1 MEALNVTESYCKSYW
16 KVDDFTNCS
25 RHLVLETIFPELIF
39 SISFIILLATIIA
52 NFKNGSPIQLKPN
65 LENEPLLDSNRTINT
80 LNYDATQQSINN
92 PNTTNLSPGKA
103 IALKHFDIS
112 QMSNVKDDGTQLGVT
127 KIITRSFNEKMKVIL
142 EEIFVLIQ
150 LSISISVFFLPKL
163 LKEWKNST
171 YIPYINV
178 IFWAYLFIIST
189 ARTLNMST
197 NLLNRLPNMWGHS
210 FALYTVKFLT
220 SMFLFRASLLNH
232 VSSSYAAKFHSI
244 QFIITTILFL
254 NSLFAQSTD
263 KPALVY
269 YQDKLEASPEPI
281 ISFFDWITYS
291 WLNKMIWDSHKDPI
305 TMDRIWSLARDDYA
319 YVVLTRF
326 HNTVSK
332 LRFTWKLFAQF
343 SNYFLLQSVL
353 AVCESF
359 LVFLPSILLKK
370 ILEFIDDPT
379 TIPISAAWLYVIVTL
394 IGSFICSCFS
404 NLSLF
409 IGRRLCARIKAIII
423 GEVYAKALRRRAVI
437 SSESDD
443 EKKDKE
449 VNAAE
454 TSASSSK
461 DNKDSKDGSDDKK
474 SKDLGSIINLMAV
487 DSFKVSEICGYLHF
501 FVSSIIMTIVA
512 ITLLYQLLGAAALA
526 GSLSLIV
533 MLPVNYKLSSKLGKL
548 QESMLS
554 VTDKRVQKLNE
565 TLQSIRI
572 IKFFAW
578 EEKFYDQIDQIREN
592 ELTCLLNR
600 CYVWILSS
608 FVWFFTPTAVSFFA
622 FYYYVYIDGNVLT
635 TPIAFTALSLFNLL
649 RAPLDQFADMLSFV
663 IQSKVSLDRV
673 EEFLDEED
681 STKYEQLYHPKSP
694 NAPLIGFRDASF
706 TWNKD
711 AESEFKLKNINIDFK
726 VSKLNIIVGA
736 TGSGKTSL
744 LLALLGEMDKLSG
757 EVYLNGITPRDELVP
772 NPATGLTESVAYC
785 AQSAWLLNDTIR
797 ENILFASPYNED
809 RYKAVIHACGLE
821 RDLEILDNGDETEV
835 GEKGITLS
843 GGQKQRVSLAR
854 ALYSTASYILLD
866 DCLSAVDS
874 HTATHIY
881 EHCITGPL
889 MNSRT
894 CILVSHNVALTIQ
907 QAEYVVLMENGRV
920 KSQGS
925 VEMMIQGGFLGEDS
939 ALKSVLQSRSASSVD
954 LVGMNSKNVSKQD
967 YAAGNDLLAKTAA
980 ALGAEAQMDMELD
993 DNIERVEVAKDGKP
1007 KSRLVEEETKSNGFV
1022 SFEIYKIYFRCI
1034 GGFKVLTLFIFVL
1047 LLAEAVRVLLSW
1059 WLKVWSMDNEQIAQ
1073 SGVFSI
1079 LSSNGNAINYRA
1091 VIGGL
1096 SFSSIFSASE
1106 WNKPII
1112 TYLSYET
1119 TKTHHSTLFYISWY
1133 AVIGMI
1139 YAIVASLRVIVSF
1152 VAGVHASRKIF
1163 RELLSK
1169 VLRAK
1174 LRFFDSTPVGRI
1186 MNRFSRDIEGIDQEL
1201 APYGDAFFVIVLSAL
1216 TTIGLISVITPGF
1229 LILAVFI
1236 CLSFYTIGYFYMELT
1251 RELKR
1256 FDSITRS
1263 PIHQHFTETL
1273 VGVTTIRAYGDE
1285 RRFLKHNLARI
1296 DENNRPFFYLWV
1308 ANRWLAF
1315 RTEIVSS
1322 FITFF
1327 ASSFAVAGHEYLNA
1341 GLAGMS
1347 LSFAITFIQNAVWLV
1362 RTYAMLEMN
1371 MNSIERI
1378 QEYMSID
1385 QEPDAFIP
1393 DNDPPQSWPE
1403 NGSIEVSDLSLR
1415 YAPALPRVINNVSF
1429 NVQPCT
1435 KIGIVGRTGAG
1446 KSTIIT
1452 AFFRFIDPETGSI
1465 KIDGYDITKIGL
1477 TRLRRGITII
1487 PQDPTLFSG
1496 TIRSNLDPFDEYS
1509 DEEIYRSLKRVSLLT
1524 EEEYETLKKNGF
1536 EYVVEETGST
1546 DENKNNFLELGHP
1559 MAEGGSNISQ
1569 GQRQLVCLARSLLK
1583 SPKIIM
1589 LDEATASIDY
1599 KSDAL
1604 IQRTIREEFANSTI
1618 MTIAHRLRS
1627 IIDYDKILVLDGGR
1641 VKEFADPYTLI
1652 TDKSSQFRS
1661 MCEDSGEFDE
1671 LVNLA
1676 KESQLKNKK
1685 K

>member
-1 MEALNVTESYCKSYW
+1 
-16 KVDDFTNCS
+16 
-25 RHLVLETIFPELIF
+25 
-39 SISFIILLATIIA
+39 
-52 NFKNGSPIQLKPN
+52 
-65 LENEPLLDSNRTINT
+65 
-80 LNYDATQQSINN
+80 
-92 PNTTNLSPGKA
+92 
-103 IALKHFDIS
+103 
-112 QMSNVKDDGTQLGVT
+112 
-127 KIITRSFNEKMKVIL
+127 
-142 EEIFVLIQ
+142 
-150 LSISISVFFLPKL
+150 
-163 LKEWKNST
+163 
-171 YIPYINV
+171 
-178 IFWAYLFIIST
+178 
-189 ARTLNMST
+189 
-197 NLLNRLPNMWGHS
+197 
-210 FALYTVKFLT
+210 
-220 SMFLFRASLLNH
+220 
-232 VSSSYAAKFHSI
+232 
-244 QFIITTILFL
+244 
-254 NSLFAQSTD
+254 
-263 KPALVY
+263 
-269 YQDKLEASPEPI
+269 
-281 ISFFDWITYS
+281 
-291 WLNKMIWDSHKDPI
+291 MIWDSHKDPI

-319 YVVLTRF
+319 YVVLTKF
-326 HNTVSK
+326 HTTVSK

-343 SNYFLLQSVL
+343 GSYFLLQSIL

-370 ILEFIDDPT
+370 ILEFIEDPT

-394 IGSFICSCFS
+394 IGSFIWSCFS
-404 NLSLF
+404 NFSLF

-423 GEVYAKALRRRAVI
+423 GEVYAKALRRRAVF

-443 EKKDKE
+443 GKEEKKE
-449 VNAAE
+449 VNADE
-454 TSASSSK
+454 TSAPNKK
-461 DNKDSKDGSDDKK
+461 DTEDSKDGSDDKK

-487 DSFKVSEICGYLHF
+487 DSFKISEICGYLHY

-512 ITLLYQLLGAAALA
+512 ITLLYQLLGVAALV

-533 MLPVNYKLSSKLGKL
+533 MLPVNYKLSSKLGEL

-578 EEKFYDQIDQIREN
+578 EEKFYEQIDEIREN

-600 CYVWILSS
+600 CYVWILSC

-622 FYYYVYIDGNVLT
+622 FYYYVYIDKNVLT

-663 IQSKVSLDRV
+663 IQSKVSLERV
-673 EEFLDEED
+673 EKFLNEED
-681 STKYEQLYHPKSP
+681 STKYEQLYHPKSA

-706 TWNKD
+706 TWNKN

-736 TGSGKTSL
+736 TGCGKSSL

-797 ENILFASPYNED
+797 ENILFASPYKED

-907 QAEYVVLMENGRV
+907 QAEYVVIMENGRV

-925 VEMMIQGGFLGEDS
+925 VEAMIQGGFLGDDS
-939 ALKSVLQSRSASSVD
+939 ALKSVLQSRSTSSVD
-954 LVGMNSKNVSKQD
+954 LVGMNSKIASNQD
-967 YAAGNDLLAKTAA
+967 HATGSDLLAKTAA
-980 ALGAEAQMDMELD
+980 ALGAEVQMDMELD
-993 DNIERVEVAKDGKP
+993 DNIERVEVTKDGKP
-1007 KSRLVEEETKSNGFV
+1007 KSKLVEEETKASGFV
-1022 SFEIYKIYFRCI
+1022 SLEIYKIYFDYM
-1034 GGFKVLTLFIFVL
+1034 GGFKVLALFVSVL
-1047 LLAEAVRVLLSW
+1047 LLAEAVHVLLSW
-1059 WLKVWSMDNEQIAQ
+1059 WLKVWSMDNEKIAE

-1079 LSSNGNAINYRA
+1079 LSPSGNAINYRN
-1091 VIGGL
+1091 VIGSL
-1096 SFSSIFSASE
+1096 SFSSMFSASE

-1112 TYLSYET
+1112 TYLSYKT
-1119 TKTHHSTLFYISWY
+1119 TQTNHSTLFYISWY

-1139 YAIVASLRVIVSF
+1139 YAIAASLRVVVAF
-1152 VAGVHASRKIF
+1152 VAGVNASRKIF

-1186 MNRFSRDIEGIDQEL
+1186 INRFSKDIEGIDQEL
-1201 APYGDAFFVIVLSAL
+1201 AAYGDAFFVIVLSVL

-1229 LILAVFI
+1229 LILAFFI
-1236 CLSFYTIGYFYMELT
+1236 CLCFYLIGYFYMELS

-1256 FDSITRS
+1256 FDSVTRS

-1296 DENNRPFFYLWV
+1296 DENNRPFFYLWI

-1315 RTEIVSS
+1315 RVEIVSS

-1327 ASSFAVAGHEYLNA
+1327 ASSFAVAGHEYLDA
-1341 GLAGMS
+1341 GLAGIS

-1465 KIDGYDITKIGL
+1465 KIDGYDVTKIGL

-1496 TIRSNLDPFDEYS
+1496 TIRSNLDPFNEYS
-1509 DEEIYRSLKRVSLLT
+1509 DEEIFKSLKRVSLLT
-1524 EEEYETLKKNGF
+1524 DEEYETLKKNGF
-1536 EYVVEETGST
+1536 EHSNEDIGST
-1546 DENKNNFLELGHP
+1546 GENKNNFLELGHP

-1652 TDKSSQFRS
+1652 SDKNSQFRS

-1671 LVNLA
+1671 LVKLA